1 MIIYGILVGL
11 TVFIY
16 LFFTALFYEKSEVD
30 RITITFFFVAYLL
43 LLCLRDYSVGV
54 DTRGYVSTFEYTKY
68 LDWRTSLLYGDNE
81 IGFKLLRIL
90 IQWFGNSRLFV
101 LVCACLVVAPVMYL
115 YKREAEGAMICI
127 SFFLI
132 SLLFEMFFSGMRQ
145 SIAIALAVPAYYFV
159 KDKKVIKFLLIVALA
174 YCFHKSAIML
184 LFLYPIYHAHIT
196 KKWLWGII
204 PLIGFVMMRRDL
216 LMDLVFQLAG
226 DEYSYKYSYLTG
238 SSGQMGL
245 MILFLLLVAYSYV
258 ILDED
263 KAGKEEIGL
272 RNILLLATFIHL
284 FTPLNP
290 TISRI
295 NYYFILFIP
304 VAISRI
310 NNRCSDEGYL
320 YQLKTV
326 ATVVMPVFFMIYFF
340 LLKDDS
346 LNVMNYKFFFN

>member
-1 MIIYGILVGL
+1 M
-11 TVFIY
+11 
-16 LFFTALFYEKSEVD
+16 
-30 RITITFFFVAYLL
+30 FVSICA
-43 LLCLRDYSVGV
+43 
-54 DTRGYVSTFEYTKY
+54 
-68 LDWRTSLLYGDNE
+68 SLA
-81 IGFKLLRIL
+81 
-90 IQWFGNSRLFV
+90 V
-101 LVCACLVVAPVMYL
+101 LPVMNL
-115 YKREAEGAMICI
+115 YKREAEGSMICI

-159 KDKKVIKFLLIVALA
+159 KEKKVIKYLMIVALA
-174 YCFHKSAIML
+174 YCFHKSAITL
-184 LFLYPIYHAHIT
+184 LLLYPIYHAHIT

-204 PLIGFVMMRRDL
+204 PLMGFVMVRRDL
-216 LMDLVFQLAG
+216 LMDFIFQLAG
-226 DEYSYKYSYLTG
+226 DEYTYKYSYLTG

-245 MILFLLLVAYSYV
+245 MILFLLLTIYSYV
-258 ILDED
+258 ILDEN

-272 RNILLLATFIHL
+272 RNILLLAAFIHL

-310 NNRCSDEGYL
+310 NNRCRDDVYL
-320 YQLKTV
+320 YQLRTV
-326 ATVVMPVFFMIYFF
+326 ATVVMPAFFVMYFF

-346 LNVMNYKFFFN
+346 LNVMNYRFFF

>member
-1 MIIYGILVGL
+1 MKLIRKIL
-11 TVFIY
+11 
-16 LFFTALFYEKSEVD
+16 
-30 RITITFFFVAYLL
+30 
-43 LLCLRDYSVGV
+43 
-54 DTRGYVSTFEYTKY
+54 
-68 LDWRTSLLYGDNE
+68 
-81 IGFKLLRIL
+81 
-90 IQWFGNSRLFV
+90 

-204 PLIGFVMMRRDL
+204 PLIGFVMVRRDL

-245 MILFLLLVAYSYV
+245 MILFLLLALYSYV

-310 NNRCSDEGYL
+310 NNRCSDEVYL

-346 LNVMNYKFFFN
+346 LNVMNYKFFF

>member
-1 MIIYGILVGL
+1 MIIYGILIGL
-11 TVFIY
+11 TVFVY
-16 LFFTALFYEKSEVD
+16 LFFTALHYEKNKVD
-30 RITITFFFVAYLL
+30 KITITFFFIGYLL

-54 DTRGYVSTFEYTKY
+54 DTRGYIRTFEYTKY
-68 LDWRTSLLYGDNE
+68 LGWKAALLYGSDE
-81 IGFKLLRIL
+81 IGFKVLRTI
-90 IQWFGNSRLFV
+90 IQWFGGSRLFV
-101 LVCACLVVAPVMYL
+101 SICAVLVVLPVMYL
-115 YKREAEGAMICI
+115 YKREAEGSMICV

-145 SIAIALAVPAYYFV
+145 SIAIALAVPAYYFT
-159 KDKKVIKFLLIVALA
+159 KEKKVIKYLMIVSLA

-184 LFLYPIYHAHIT
+184 LLLYPIYHAHIT
-196 KKWLWGII
+196 KKWLCGII
-204 PLIGFVMMRRDL
+204 PLMGFVMMRRDL
-216 LMDLVFQLAG
+216 LMNLIFQLAG
-226 DEYSYKYSYLTG
+226 EEYAYKYSYLTG
-238 SSGQMGL
+238 SSGQIGL
-245 MILFLLLVAYSYV
+245 MILFLLLTIYSYV
-258 ILDED
+258 ILDEN

-310 NNRCSDEGYL
+310 NNRCRDDVYL
-320 YQLKTV
+320 YQLRTV
-326 ATVVMPVFFMIYFF
+326 ATVVMPAFFVMYFF

-346 LNVMNYKFFFN
+346 LNVMNYRFFF

>member
-1 MIIYGILVGL
+1 MYISICAGL
-11 TVFIY
+11 AVI
-16 LFFTALFYEKSEVD
+16 
-30 RITITFFFVAYLL
+30 
-43 LLCLRDYSVGV
+43 
-54 DTRGYVSTFEYTKY
+54 
-68 LDWRTSLLYGDNE
+68 
-81 IGFKLLRIL
+81 
-90 IQWFGNSRLFV
+90 
-101 LVCACLVVAPVMYL
+101 PVMYF
-115 YKREAEGAMICI
+115 YRREAEGSMICV

-159 KDKKVIKFLLIVALA
+159 KEKKVIKYLLIVALA
-174 YCFHKSAIML
+174 YCFHKS
-184 LFLYPIYHAHIT
+184 

-204 PLIGFVMMRRDL
+204 PLMGFVMLRRDL
-216 LMDLVFQLAG
+216 LMDFIFQLAG
-226 DEYSYKYSYLTG
+226 DEYAYKYSYLTG

-245 MILFLLLVAYSYV
+245 MILFLLLAIYSYV
-258 ILDED
+258 ILDEN

-272 RNILLLATFIHL
+272 RNILLLAAFIHL

-310 NNRCSDEGYL
+310 NNRCRDDVYL
-320 YQLKTV
+320 YQLRTV
-326 ATVVMPVFFMIYFF
+326 ATAVMPVFFVMYFF

-346 LNVMNYKFFFN
+346 LNVMNYRFFF